1 MSEANN
7 PRGTDLNTARNAIK
21 ALLTPQEDTV
31 TEEQVALETEATEVE
46 QVEEQVEQPVEEVE
60 MSEDAQAPEDDLEV
74 EAEAEELEDTS
85 LDILGQVVEVD
96 GEEITVEEL
105 RRGNLRQR
113 DYTRKTQELAEYRK
127 SVEAQAIEM
136 ERERAQYAQMLPALQ
151 ERLEQKEQE
160 PDWDILYDQDPNMAR
175 KAERAWQK
183 QQEER
188 QAQIEAVKAERER
201 MQQVEQER
209 MYNMQLQYQA
219 QQREI
224 LPDLIPE
231 WRDTK
236 VASTEAKEVRDF
248 LLGEGF
254 SEQDISGLTNAT
266 LVKVAR
272 KAMLYD
278 KGQTKA
284 TQAKTKPKK
293 QQSRTLRAGSR
304 NTQPKPKSEQTQ
316 ALQRARQTGRV
327 ADAAAAIK
335 TLLQEANM
343 AIITNTFTSFDAKG
357 IREQLSDVIS
367 SISPE
372 EVPLQSNVGS
382 VNVSNTYFEWQ
393 TDSLNS
399 TDKTARADG
408 DDVGTTYDATT
419 ATTRVGNYTHILR
432 RTAIV
437 ADNLSDQS
445 LAGRSDEMAMQIA
458 KRGKELRRDFEAVFT
473 DNNQQVAGN
482 TSTPR
487 ETAGLGAWI
496 ATNDVFGSGGAS
508 PTGDGTDARTDGTQA
523 AFTEAMVKSA
533 MQSAYSAGGKPTILM
548 TGPFNKTKVSGFAGI
563 AAQRYMAPSD
573 APTTIIG
580 AADVYLSDFGSL
592 SCVVNLFQR
601 ERDAFLLDPELAEI
615 AVLRP
620 SQTVDLAKTG
630 DATRKMVIGEMGLQV
645 TNEAGHAGVF
655 DLTTS

>member
-127 SVEAQAIEM
+127 SVEAQAVEM

-188 QAQIEAVKAERER
+188 KTQIEAVKAERER
-201 MQQVEQER
+201 MQKVEQER

-219 QQREI
+219 QQREL

-284 TQAKTKPKK
+284 TQAKIKPKK
-293 QQSRTLRAGSR
+293 QQPKTLRAGSR
-304 NTQPKPKSEQTQ
+304 NTQPKPKSEQKQ
-316 ALQRARQTGRV
+316 ALLRARQTGRV

-335 TLLQEANM
+335 TLL
-343 AIITNTFTSFDAKG
+343 
-357 IREQLSDVIS
+357 
-367 SISPE
+367 
-372 EVPLQSNVGS
+372 
-382 VNVSNTYFEWQ
+382 
-393 TDSLNS
+393 
-399 TDKTARADG
+399 
-408 DDVGTTYDATT
+408 
-419 ATTRVGNYTHILR
+419 
-432 RTAIV
+432 
-437 ADNLSDQS
+437 
-445 LAGRSDEMAMQIA
+445 
-458 KRGKELRRDFEAVFT
+458 
-473 DNNQQVAGN
+473 
-482 TSTPR
+482 
-487 ETAGLGAWI
+487 
-496 ATNDVFGSGGAS
+496 
-508 PTGDGTDARTDGTQA
+508 
-523 AFTEAMVKSA
+523 
-533 MQSAYSAGGKPTILM
+533 
-548 TGPFNKTKVSGFAGI
+548 
-563 AAQRYMAPSD
+563 
-573 APTTIIG
+573 
-580 AADVYLSDFGSL
+580 
-592 SCVVNLFQR
+592 
-601 ERDAFLLDPELAEI
+601 
-615 AVLRP
+615 
-620 SQTVDLAKTG
+620 
-630 DATRKMVIGEMGLQV
+630 
-645 TNEAGHAGVF
+645 
-655 DLTTS
+655 

>member
-7 PRGTDLNTARNAIK
+7 PKGTDLNTARNAIK

-74 EAEAEELEDTS
+74 EAEAEEFEDTS

-127 SVEAQAIEM
+127 SVEAQATEM

-188 QAQIEAVKAERER
+188 KAQIEAVKAERER

-284 TQAKTKPKK
+284 IQAKTKPKK
-293 QQSRTLRAGSR
+293 QQPRTLRAGSR
-304 NTQPKPKSEQTQ
+304 NTQPKPKSEQKQ

-335 TLLQEANM
+335 TLL
-343 AIITNTFTSFDAKG
+343 
-357 IREQLSDVIS
+357 
-367 SISPE
+367 
-372 EVPLQSNVGS
+372 
-382 VNVSNTYFEWQ
+382 
-393 TDSLNS
+393 
-399 TDKTARADG
+399 
-408 DDVGTTYDATT
+408 
-419 ATTRVGNYTHILR
+419 
-432 RTAIV
+432 
-437 ADNLSDQS
+437 
-445 LAGRSDEMAMQIA
+445 
-458 KRGKELRRDFEAVFT
+458 
-473 DNNQQVAGN
+473 
-482 TSTPR
+482 
-487 ETAGLGAWI
+487 
-496 ATNDVFGSGGAS
+496 
-508 PTGDGTDARTDGTQA
+508 
-523 AFTEAMVKSA
+523 
-533 MQSAYSAGGKPTILM
+533 
-548 TGPFNKTKVSGFAGI
+548 
-563 AAQRYMAPSD
+563 
-573 APTTIIG
+573 
-580 AADVYLSDFGSL
+580 
-592 SCVVNLFQR
+592 
-601 ERDAFLLDPELAEI
+601 
-615 AVLRP
+615 
-620 SQTVDLAKTG
+620 
-630 DATRKMVIGEMGLQV
+630 
-645 TNEAGHAGVF
+645 
-655 DLTTS
+655 